1 MASVAAST
9 LMDGPGAEGFAGDW
23 STVPAIVRGVAN
35 VAPIL
40 NRGARSIERDLALGR
55 MRPAARKR
63 VGGEPWSWSKTALR
77 RHVEEGA

>member
-1 MASVAAST
+1 
-9 LMDGPGAEGFAGDW
+9 MDGTGAGIFSGDW

-40 NRGARSIERDLALGR
+40 NRGARSIERDLSLGR
-55 MRPAARKR
+55 MRPTPRRREA
-63 VGGEPWSWSKTALR
+63 GEPWAWSKSALR

>member
-1 MASVAAST
+1 MMSASPDRDGTGAAV
-9 LMDGPGAEGFAGDW
+9 FAGDW

-55 MRPAARKR
+55 MRPAPRRRA
-63 VGGEPWSWSKTALR
+63 GLEPWAWSKSALR
-77 RHVEEGA
+77 RHVEEGV